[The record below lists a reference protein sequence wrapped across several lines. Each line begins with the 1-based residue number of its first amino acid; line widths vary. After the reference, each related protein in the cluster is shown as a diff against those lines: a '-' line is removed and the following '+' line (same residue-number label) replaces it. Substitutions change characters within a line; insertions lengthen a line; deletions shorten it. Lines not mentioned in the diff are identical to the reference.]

1 MREKIR
7 PMSSISSFRKKDR
20 MKRVVGKNSRRGSI
34 ETRLALWILI
44 SVSVITAISLW
55 YNYTSS
61 KDLIIKEIE
70 QNARETLKATV
81 NRIDTILF
89 SVEKA
94 TQGISTPMENP
105 DFYVDHKENIFYL
118 LREVVRKNWEIY
130 GAAVAF
136 EPFEFGKNLR
146 FFAPYYYKSNGKIKF
161 KFVPYNYF
169 SWDWYMVP
177 QLLQRPAWIEP
188 YFGKAGGIVM
198 TTYSVPFYKKIGEE
212 KTFEGVAC
220 VDVSLAWL
228 QKIVSAVRIGNTGF
242 GFLLSKNG
250 TFVTHPNSKYI
261 MKESIFSVAKKLDSK
276 ELSQLGLRMIRGKSG
291 FISFSGPFVKEPCWI
306 AYAPLRANGWPLAL
320 IFPKKELLEDVKT
333 LNRKILFIS
342 LLGFFFLM
350 LVISLIAKGI
360 TRPLRSLAMVANRI
374 AEGDWDAPL
383 PAVRHEDE
391 VGKLTHAF
399 ERMKTSLK
407 QYFNDLKETTA
418 AKERIESEL
427 RIARDIQMGLVPKI
441 FPPFPDREEF
451 DIYAILEPAREV
463 GGDFYDFYFIDREHL
478 CFVVGD
484 VSGKGVPASLFM
496 AVTKTLIKSDV
507 HESID
512 PAAIITRVNQ
522 DLVQDNPSMMFVT
535 IFLGILNV
543 STGRLVFCNGGHNPP
558 YLVSPGAAPSQLPST
573 HGMALGV
580 VEDFVYSSKE
590 LTLRPHENLVV
601 YTDGVTEAMNT
612 DDTLYGEHRLESIL
626 SKISAATAKETIEAV
641 LTDVKAFTSGA
652 SQSDDI
658 TLLSIIFLGGP
669 KTDTPEN
676 Q

>member
-1 MREKIR
+1 ME
-7 PMSSISSFRKKDR
+7 
-20 MKRVVGKNSRRGSI
+20 RVAGKNSRRGSI

-44 SVSVITAISLW
+44 SVSVITAVSLW

-61 KDLIIKEIE
+61 KELIIKEIE
-70 QNARETLKATV
+70 QNAKETLKATV

-118 LREVVRKNWEIY
+118 LHEVVRKNWEIY

-136 EPFEFGKNLR
+136 EPFEFGKKLR
-146 FFAPYYYKSNGKIKF
+146 FFAPYYYKSKGEIRF

-228 QKIVSAVRIGNTGF
+228 QKIVSAVRIGKTGF

-250 TFVTHPNSKYI
+250 TFVTHPNGAYI
-261 MKESIFSVAKKLDSK
+261 MKESIFSVAKKIGSQK
-276 ELSQLGLRMIRGKSG
+276 LSELGLQMIRGKSG
-291 FISFSGPFVKEPCWI
+291 FISFSGPFVREPSWI

-320 IFPKKELLEDVKT
+320 IFPKKELLEDVKA

-350 LVISLIAKGI
+350 LVVGLIARGI
-360 TRPLRSLAMVANRI
+360 TRPLRSLALVANRI
-374 AEGDWDAPL
+374 AEGDWDVPL
-383 PAVRHEDE
+383 PPVRHEDE
-391 VGKLTHAF
+391 VGKLTYAF

-407 QYFNDLKETTA
+407 QYIQDLKETTA
-418 AKERIESEL
+418 AKEKIESEL
-427 RIARDIQMGLVPKI
+427 RIARDIQMGLVPKL
-441 FPPFPDREEF
+441 FPPFPEHKEF
-451 DIYAILEPAREV
+451 DIYAVLEPAREV
-463 GGDFYDFYFIDREHL
+463 GGDFYDFYFVNDRHL
-478 CFVVGD
+478 CVVVGD

-507 HESID
+507 RGSID
-512 PAAIITRVNQ
+512 PAEIVTRVNQ
-522 DLVQDNPSMMFVT
+522 DLVQDNPNMMFVT
-535 IFLGILNV
+535 LFLGILDV
-543 STGRLVFCNGGHNPP
+543 TTGRFAYCNGGHNPP
-558 YLVSPGAAPSQLPST
+558 FLLRKGSDPSPLPMMK
-573 HGMALGV
+573 GMALGV
-580 VEDFVYSSKE
+580 ADGFVYVSKE
-590 LTLRPHENLVV
+590 IDFKTGDVLVV
-601 YTDGVTEAMNT
+601 YTDGVTEAMNKRSE
-612 DDTLYGEHRLESIL
+612 LYGETRLGAVLNEVTDT
-626 SKISAATAKETIEAV
+626 TAKEITRKILKDLRNYA
-641 LTDVKAFTSGA
+641 AGA
-652 SQSDDI
+652 PQSDDI
-658 TLLSIIFLGGP
+658 TLLILRFLGHSS
-669 KTDTPEN
+669 
-676 Q
+676 